1 MSRSTAESTT
11 DPRLTTSGAL
21 HVPAGEGST
30 YWGAGDVYTLKASQ
44 DTTNGS
50 LGFVEATVPP
60 GGGPVAHVHTRND
73 EAFYVLSGELEML
86 DGGRTF
92 IARTGDFVFV
102 PRGIRHRFKNT
113 GVHAVRLLL
122 MFTPGADEQGFQLL
136 DEAKPGEPPPAW
148 GPERGPSPEL
158 VKFMDEAGIEFLPE
172 EGGDQG

>member
-1 MSRSTAESTT
+1 MPGRTPESTK
-11 DPRLTTSGAL
+11 DPRFTTSGAL

-30 YWGAGDVYTLKASQ
+30 YWGAGDVYTLKASR

-60 GGGPVAHVHTRND
+60 GGGPIAHVHPRSD
-73 EAFYVLSGELEML
+73 EAFYVLAGELEML

-102 PRGIRHRFKNT
+102 PRGIRHRFKNI

-122 MFTPGADEQGFQLL
+122 LFTPGGDEQGFQLL

-148 GPERGPSPEL
+148 GPERVASPEL
-158 VKFMDEAGIEFLPE
+158 VRFWDEAGIEFLPE
-172 EGGDQG
+172 AAGQEG